1 MAVDIE
7 TPRVIIVPVDAI
19 TSRVQVRSVK
29 PSGVERLKAK
39 IEKMG
44 FLPERP
50 LLVIQKEDGTL
61 ELVDGNHRLEAVI
74 PLGITSVPV
83 HIIEETLTDNE
94 KKRRARQANEAA
106 ETIVPTTFVDEAEFV
121 WRERKKDGEEG
132 DGKTLV
138 EIADILGWTE
148 AKTKQYS
155 ALSAIGKQAWKVI
168 VTAFENGSNSSQEDA
183 VTEKVTGV
191 TFSEY
196 LLRSI
201 LSLRPLQQVELVSA
215 LASTDKKEQITK
227 GKFNELAKAYRARN
241 EAKRYA
247 MKKLGGL
254 GYSFLKKLC
263 WEINKGAYD
272 KDWEIEGHPKLEA
285 LIQAVRDE
293 WEKKHSIRLLQGDF
307 YEKVKEVGDESV
319 NLVLTDPPYNVARDD
334 EFPYAGRSTISLD
347 FGEWDKYE
355 PGDFIALMKDWA
367 QEWHRILKPH
377 GSGYVFTSDQYLS
390 HLIDALTSVGFYV
403 RAVIVWHK
411 TNPGTNAK
419 KVNFTPSTEFI
430 VFFTKS
436 KSGHTFRWMGENEMH
451 NHVTFPICSGDERLQ
466 NEKKKTLHPT
476 QKPESIIRHF
486 MEISSNM
493 GDTVFD
499 GFAGV
504 FTTGVVAKRLGRKFI
519 GIEQD
524 EKFFEAGKRRVEE
537 AK

>member
-1 MAVDIE
+1 MEIVVPIE
-7 TPRVIIVPVDAI
+7 TI

-39 IEKMG
+39 IGKMG

-50 LLVIQKEDGTL
+50 LLVVQKEDGTL
-61 ELVDGNHRLEAVI
+61 ELIDGNHRLEAVTH
-74 PLGITSVPV
+74 LGIGNVPV
-83 HIIEETLTDNE
+83 HVIKENLTDNE

-106 ETIVPTTFVDEAEFV
+106 ETVVPTTFVDDAELV
-121 WRERKKDGEEG
+121 WKEYQRGE
-132 DGKTLV
+132 GKPQS
-138 EIADILGWTE
+138 EIAGILGWSRE
-148 AKTKQYS
+148 KVRDYANLQN
-155 ALSAIGKQAWKVI
+155 ICHQAWRI
-168 VTAFENGSNSSQEDA
+168 VGATLEDFAPNDTETVAPESGATAPKF
-183 VTEKVTGV
+183 TEG
-191 TFSEY
+191 

-201 LSLRPLQQVELVSA
+201 LHLRTPQQVELVSA
-215 LASTDKKEQITK
+215 LANSQKSKMTK

-241 EAKRYA
+241 DAKRYA
-247 MKKLGGL
+247 MKRLGGL

-272 KDWEIEGHPKLEA
+272 KDWEVEGHPKLEA

-307 YEKVKEVGDESV
+307 YERVKEVGDESV

-355 PGDFIALMKDWA
+355 PDKFIALMKTWA
-367 QEWHRILKPH
+367 QEWHRILKPQ

-390 HLIDALTSVGFYV
+390 HLIDALTSAGFYV
-403 RAVIVWHK
+403 RSVIVWHK

-419 KVNFTPSTEFI
+419 KVNFTPSTEFV

-451 NHVTFPICSGDERLQ
+451 NHVTFPVCGGSERLVD
-466 NEKKKTLHPT
+466 EKKRTLHPT

-493 GDTVFD
+493 GDMVFD

-504 FTTGVVAKRLGRKFI
+504 FTTGVVAKKLGRKFI

>member
-7 TPRVIIVPVDAI
+7 APRATIVPIEAI
-19 TSRVQVRSVK
+19 TSRVQVRSIK
-29 PSGVERLKAK
+29 ASGVERLKAK
-39 IEKMG
+39 INKIG
-44 FLPERP
+44 FLPEHP
-50 LLVIQKEDGTL
+50 LLVVETEDGL
-61 ELVDGNHRLEAVI
+61 ELLDGNHRLEAII

-83 HIIEETLTDNE
+83 HIIKEKLTDND

-106 ETIVPTTFVDEAEFV
+106 ETLVPTTFVDDAELIWGEAKSG
-121 WRERKKDGEEG
+121 KKQE
-132 DGKTLV
+132 
-138 EIADILGWTE
+138 EIASIMGWSRDKV
-148 AKTKQYS
+148 AKYELLRQIKRNV
-155 ALSAIGKQAWKVI
+155 WKII
-168 VTAFENGSNSSQEDA
+168 VTTFEDVVTTIEEDV
-183 VTEKVTGV
+183 VTTNVTTV
-191 TFSEY
+191 TTFTEN

-201 LSLRPLQQVELVSA
+201 LQLRSPQQVELVSA
-215 LASTDKKEQITK
+215 LASPNKKDQITK

-241 EAKRYA
+241 DAKRHA
-247 MKKLGGL
+247 MKRLGSL
-254 GYSFLKKLC
+254 GYSSLKKVC
-263 WEINKGAYD
+263 REISKGAYD
-272 KDWEIEGHPKLEA
+272 KDWEIEGHPKLED

-293 WEKKHSIRLLQGDF
+293 WEKKHSIQSVHGDF
-307 YEKVKEVGDESV
+307 NKEVKKIGDESV
-319 NLVLTDPPYNVARDD
+319 NLILTDPPYNIAKDD

-355 PGDFIALMKDWA
+355 PDNFISLLKTWA
-367 QEWHRILKPH
+367 QEWKRILKPQ

-390 HLIDALTSVGFYV
+390 HLIDALTSADLYV
-403 RAVIVWHK
+403 RSVIVWHK

-419 KVNFTPSTEFI
+419 KVNFTPSTEFV

-451 NHVTFPICSGDERLQ
+451 NHVTFPICAGDERLQ
-466 NEKKKTLHPT
+466 DEKKKTLHPT
-476 QKPESIIRHF
+476 QKPESVIRHF

-493 GDTVFD
+493 GDMVFD

-504 FTTGVVAKRLGRKFI
+504 FTTGVVAKKLGRKFI